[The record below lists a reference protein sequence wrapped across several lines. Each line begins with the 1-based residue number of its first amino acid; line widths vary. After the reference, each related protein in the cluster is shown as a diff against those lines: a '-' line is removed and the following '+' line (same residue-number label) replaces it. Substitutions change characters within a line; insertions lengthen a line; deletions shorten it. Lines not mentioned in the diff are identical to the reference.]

1 MLIIAAYTV
10 FSQFV
15 EMGLSSIN
23 VDNRRPPASS
33 KNGLHRGVRRTARS
47 SAENPIN
54 HNRRQRKMGFCMLKK
69 AAVLPWPIFVLCV
82 LGAVILVAGSDTY
95 GDDGGEQAPPI
106 DENGTPEYPNL
117 DSQLRALLEA
127 SESGA
132 SSGDDTVGAP
142 GDGLHP
148 PQPDLPEGR
157 TQAGPIDSVSGL
169 SPFQQGPSSPLPP
182 VGPMD
187 PRDGLPPVDVTI
199 YVTRDID
206 AVARFLTSNG
216 VLVRN
221 MGASYLEASVPVALL
236 GEASQLPGVIRVEPI
251 IGPHLEDDPGSSL
264 PTGDKGIGGGM
275 WGAAPR
281 IPDEGLSVAAG
292 GADAAPQIPEKPPQ
306 RFANLTSDLDGIA
319 KDVDDGVFSVDS
331 LADSALLYERAEE
344 DDGQSGADKTSVG
357 VTIYALEDIGAA
369 ADFLKRNGV
378 AIRNQGETY
387 LEAYVPVGLLGQASL
402 QPDVIRVEPIV
413 GPWVDQVMDPCIV
426 DLGTLTPPVSR
437 SESGSWTSECAS
449 ENRAGRYA
457 RYYSFTLA
465 QDSVVTIDLTSSD
478 ADTYLYL
485 MRGVGK
491 SGDIVALDDDGG
503 DGRNSRIAHA
513 LQPGQYTIES
523 TTFFSYALGSFDL
536 GIVTSALSICAYED
550 LEELSGKRK
559 VHLYGPWSAECGSAN
574 RLDKYARHYEFT
586 LAESTSV
593 TISMSSSDASAAG
606 ESPYAYLIDG
616 PNWYGDVI
624 GGGSSR
630 QYHLRPGTYTIE
642 ATTFATSTRS
652 GVRLEVRTA
661 PASIVTSEGASRH
674 GAPAWNGVGVTGDGV
689 KVGIIDTGFSGYD
702 SIGAELPRVAGAR
715 CYRYGFGRTTDDPR
729 DCVGD
734 VHGTAVAEAV
744 IDIAPDASLYIAM
757 PRTQGDL
764 QDAVDWMISEGV
776 EVINQSLWWRFD
788 GPGDGTSPR
797 ENSPLRSIDRAVEG
811 GITWVNS
818 AGNRHGSAWRG
829 EYSDG
834 DGDRWIEFQANDEVM
849 GIGTAGQSRP
859 YFQLRWDDSWVG
871 ADTDLDMYVVDSQG
885 RVVARSR
892 DHQTG
897 RAGHVPFE
905 SVQPY
910 LEDRTYWV
918 WVNHVSGDAPE
929 WIQLMV
935 HNATLEHDTPGSIT
949 GPAESANP
957 GMLAVGAAPWF
968 NLDAIESFS
977 SRGPTPDGRIKPDI
991 VGVDRGFSRAYN
1003 SRFYGTSQASP
1014 HVAGM
1019 AALVRQQFPD
1029 YRPADVAR
1037 YLKNQAI
1044 PRPDRDGGTVVVPNN
1059 VWGYGLAHLPPPPM
1073 IPSGLLLE
1081 SPTPDASDQFGVSSA
1096 ISADGSTVVFGSLSD
1111 AAGEQSGAAYV
1122 FTKNMDSWEETA
1134 RLTASDGE
1142 AFDRFGSS
1150 VSMSEDGSAIIVG
1163 APGDGNGAGSVY
1175 VFTRPSGGWAAT
1187 STSARLTASDG
1198 ASGDGFGSSVSLS
1211 GDGSAIVVGAH
1222 SNDADGEDAGAAYVF
1237 TRPSGGWAATSTSAR
1252 LTASDGEA
1260 DDEFGASVS
1269 ASQDGSTVAVGARG
1283 DSPGSVYVFTM
1294 PSGGWVATSTTI
1306 KLTGPSEVDARAQ
1319 LGESVSISG
1328 DGGTIVAGSPEAP
1341 GAVYVFTMPSGGWA
1355 ATSTSARLTA
1365 PDGDAR
1371 DQFGWSVSTNSDG
1384 STIAVGAPA
1393 GDPLNG
1399 AAYVFTMPSGGWA
1412 ATSTSARLTASDGAS
1427 GDSFGRSVSLSGD
1440 GSAITAT
1447 TPVSSVAHVFTLP
1460 PGSEWEDVSMGS
1472 RVQPS
1477 GRDIGANLGASVS
1490 VSADGSTIAVGA
1502 RNEARS
1508 TGAAYV
1514 FTRPSGGWG
1523 RADSPPSGVRLAAP
1537 DGAVGDWFGESVS
1550 VSADGSIIAVG
1561 AHGDDDNGET
1571 SGSVYVFTRPSGGWS
1586 LSASSAKV
1594 TASDGA
1600 EGDTFGFAVSVSGD
1614 GSTIVV
1620 GSRRDDDIEKDS
1632 GSVYVFTRPATGW
1645 AATSTSAKL
1654 VSLDLLAW
1662 ERSEFGTSVSVSGDG
1677 STIAVGS
1684 PGVQVDNGSVYVFT
1698 RPATGWHP
1706 SAAVEYSKL
1715 TTGCCSKRFGSSVT
1729 MSGDGSTIVVGLGDN
1744 DIAIDSE
1751 SAYVFTRPATGWA
1764 ATSTSAK
1771 LTAADGTAHDRFGR
1785 SVSVSVDG
1793 GKVAVGAPGSDS
1805 AYNRPPRRG
1814 GAVYV
1819 FTKPS
1824 GGWVATSTA
1833 MKIPSEREQGVRGLR
1848 KSVSIGG
1855 DVIAVGAYGA
1865 SEGAGGAY
1873 VYRTLAAPEKVGTVS
1888 DQSMT
1893 EGDSPIMVDV
1903 SSNFRDP
1910 DGGELTYTVESSNA
1924 SIATAA
1930 VSNAGVVTITATGP
1944 GAATISVTAANPNDL
1959 SATQSITAKVIGPP
1973 ARVRDL
1979 NAMAYDRTS
1988 IDLSWSV
1995 PEDYDSAITQY
2006 ELQRKAEG
2014 GSYAAV
2020 TPGPMVSA
2028 TSTASTMTYRDTG
2041 LTEGTR
2047 YTYRVRAHNAI
2058 GSPRE
2063 WSNED
2068 GAAPVGDRDALIAF
2082 YDDMDGDD
2090 WDNNTNWK
2098 GAAQH
2103 DEWYGVTTNYD
2114 GRVTQLGLVENG
2126 LQGTISTQLE
2136 NLPGLQGLYLHT
2148 NDLTGG
2154 IPTELGNL
2162 DNLRWLDLHDN
2173 GLTGAIPPQLSN
2185 LDNLQ
2190 WLYLYNN
2197 GLTGAIP
2204 SELGRL
2210 SSLRTLWLSFNE
2222 LTGAIPS
2229 ELGNLDNLQW
2239 LLLYN
2244 NGLTGQIPPQ
2254 LGNLENLQELRL
2266 EDNSLSGE
2274 IPSELGNLENLR
2286 WLFLF
2291 GNSLSG
2297 PIPSELGNLSNL
2309 SWLWLSSNELTGQ
2322 IPSELGNLSNLQQL
2336 YLYENSLSGA
2346 IPSELGNL
2354 SNLQRLE
2361 LGLNEL
2367 TGEIPSELGRL
2378 FSLRTLWLYNNSL
2391 TGEIPSELGN
2401 LFNLR
2406 DLFLSGNG
2414 LTGGIPSELG
2424 NLDNLQRLY
2433 LYNNGLTGEIPWELG
2448 NLSNLLRLYLYENSL
2463 SGEIPSE
2470 LGRLSNLHGLQL
2482 FGNGLTGGIPS
2493 ELGNIEN
2500 LESLILGGN
2509 SLSGQIPS
2517 ELGNLNNLR
2526 NLDLRRNEL
2535 TGGIP
2540 SELGNIENLGWLFLH
2555 DNSLTG
2561 GIPSELGNLN
2571 SLVWLTLDN
2580 NSLTGGIPSELGNL
2594 SNLGNLHLYNN
2605 SLSGEIPSELGNLN
2619 SLWEL
2624 YLFNN
2629 DLTGEIPS
2637 ELGRLSNLRT
2647 LDLDSNS
2654 LTGQIPSELG
2664 NLSNLQRLDLNAN
2677 YLTGPIP
2684 SELGNLSNL
2693 QRLYLYNNGLTGGIP
2708 SELGNL
2714 ENLRSLWLSGNGLT
2728 GGIPSE
2734 LGNIE
2739 NLESLILD
2747 NNSLSGEIPSELGN
2761 LSNLVGLYLN
2771 DNSLSGAIPSELG
2784 NLSNLVGL
2792 HLYNNSLSGAIPSEL
2807 GNLNSLVWLTL
2818 NNNSLSEAI
2827 PSELG
2832 NLSNLV
2838 GLHLYNNSLS
2848 GAIPSELGNLE
2859 NLEELELFR
2868 NSLSGEIPAELGNLE
2883 NLQELWLSGNELTGE
2898 IPQALTRLT
2907 RLTLFYFDENT
2918 GGLCAPLAAAFQ
2930 AWLAGVGDVRG
2941 PNCAA
2946 PPTPTPSATPTPT
2959 VIPTPSATPTPTVIP
2974 TPRVIPPSPPPPPA
2988 GGGTAPAPVAIVP
3001 EIVLSTDT
3009 LAFTAVQGGDNPAA
3023 QMFSVWN
3030 AARLVDMPFTVSS
3043 NTNWLSFSP
3052 ASALSNSPQ
3061 ARVRVQVSVDASGL
3075 NAGAYSGTIVIS
3087 ASGASNTPRS
3097 ISVTLSVTAPP
3108 SVRMPVTTDAVT
3120 EIATGDSSVQLVVP
3134 AGAAP
3139 ADVEIGVTK
3148 LDAESVGSPPGAQER
3163 VVLAAEAETFA
3174 AGSNTP
3180 TPMTYSQG
3188 VDLRFALPE
3197 GDEAACVAGRV
3208 RVYWVNDGEW
3218 TLLEHRCETDAG
3230 GGVWAVSTLTH
3241 FSTYVMAIDD
3251 APATPTPAPTATPT
3265 PTAVPTATATPMP
3278 TATHTPSPVPTATHT
3293 PMPTATHTPMPTATH
3308 TPMPTATR
3316 TPVPT
3321 AVPTATHTPMPTAT
3335 RTPVPTATHTPMP
3348 AAATRTPVPT
3358 ATHTPTATATPPPTA
3373 TYTPVSVA
3381 TAQPMATASPTPT
3394 VSAQPED
3401 EDGGLNVIAI
3411 ILVVLLVIAAG
3422 AAAVVYVMRGKLGIS
3437 GGPVGSRCLSTRVEP
3452 RVDKRGFTVSFLLCS
3467 SDDGPR

>member
-1 MLIIAAYTV
+1 MLT
-10 FSQFV
+10 
-15 EMGLSSIN
+15 
-23 VDNRRPPASS
+23 
-33 KNGLHRGVRRTARS
+33 
-47 SAENPIN
+47 
-54 HNRRQRKMGFCMLKK
+54 K

-148 PQPDLPEGR
+148 PQPDLPDGR

-264 PTGDKGIGGGM
+264 PTRDKGVGGGM
-275 WGAAPR
+275 WGDAPR

-292 GADAAPQIPEKPPQ
+292 GSGDAPQIPEKPPQ

-331 LADSALLYERAEE
+331 LAESALLYERAAG

-369 ADFLKRNGV
+369 SDFLKRNGV
-378 AIRNQGETY
+378 AVRRQGETY

-437 SESGSWTSECAS
+437 SENGSWTGECAS

-491 SGDIVALDDDGG
+491 SGDIVALNDDGG
-503 DGRNSRIAHA
+503 DGRNSRIARA

-523 TTFFSYALGSFDL
+523 TTFFGRAVGSFDL

-652 GVRLEVRTA
+652 GVRLEVQTA

-715 CYRYGFGRTTDDPR
+715 CYRYGFGRTTDNPP

-744 IDIAPDASLYIAM
+744 IDIAPDASLYIAN

-797 ENSPLRSIDRAVEG
+797 ENSPLRSIDRAVED

-818 AGNRHGSAWRG
+818 AGNRHGSAWLG
-829 EYSDG
+829 EYSDRNG
-834 DGDRWIEFQANDEVM
+834 DGYIDFHGNYQSMAIV
-849 GIGTAGQSRP
+849 THTSRP

-871 ADTDLDMYVVDSQG
+871 ADTDLDMYVFDS
-885 RVVARSR
+885 RIRYVAGST
-892 DHQTG
+892 DAQTG

-905 SVQPY
+905 DIQPY
-910 LEDRTYWV
+910 LEVGTYIV
-918 WVNHVSGDAPE
+918 YVRHVSGDAPE

-1399 AAYVFTMPSGGWA
+1399 AVYVFTMPSGGWA

-1427 GDSFGRSVSLSGD
+1427 GDSFGSSVSLSGD

-1600 EGDTFGFAVSVSGD
+1600 EGDVFGFAVSVSGD

-1654 VSLDLLAW
+1654 ISLDPLAW
-1662 ERSEFGTSVSVSGDG
+1662 QRSEFGTSVSVSGDG

-1698 RPATGWHP
+1698 RPYAGWHP

-1873 VYRTLAAPEKVGTVS
+1873 VYRTLAAPERVGTIA

-1893 EGDSPIMVDV
+1893 EGDSPVMVDV

-1910 DGGELTYTVESSNA
+1910 DAGALTYTVESSNG
-1924 SIATAA
+1924 SIATAD

-2058 GSPRE
+2058 GSRE

-2090 WDNNTNWK
+2090 WDNNTDWK

-2114 GRVTQLGLVENG
+2114 GRVTQLWLVENG

-2136 NLPGLQGLYLHT
+2136 NLPNLQVLNLRT
-2148 NDLTGG
+2148 NELTGGIPAELGNLSNLRWLLLARNELTGG
-2154 IPTELGNL
+2154 IPTELGSL
-2162 DNLRWLDLHDN
+2162 SNLRFLYLYTNKLTGGIPAELGSLSNLRSLWLFNND
-2173 GLTGAIPPQLSN
+2173 LTGAIPSELGNLENLEQLLLSSNSLSGTIPSELGSLSN
-2185 LDNLQ
+2185 LYDLWLFNNDLTGAIPSELGNLENLGQ
-2190 WLYLYNN
+2190 LDLSRNGLTGTIPSELGNLENLRVLDLSRN

-2204 SELGRL
+2204 SELGNL
-2210 SSLRTLWLSFNE
+2210 NSLLWLY
-2222 LTGAIPS
+2222 LH
-2229 ELGNLDNLQW
+2229 
-2239 LLLYN
+2239 YN
-2244 NGLTGQIPPQ
+2244 G
-2254 LGNLENLQELRL
+2254 
-2266 EDNSLSGE
+2266 LSGE
-2274 IPSELGNLENLR
+2274 IPSELGNL
-2286 WLFLF
+2286 
-2291 GNSLSG
+2291 S
-2297 PIPSELGNLSNL
+2297 
-2309 SWLWLSSNELTGQ
+2309 
-2322 IPSELGNLSNLQQL
+2322 
-2336 YLYENSLSGA
+2336 
-2346 IPSELGNL
+2346 
-2354 SNLQRLE
+2354 
-2361 LGLNEL
+2361 
-2367 TGEIPSELGRL
+2367 
-2378 FSLRTLWLYNNSL
+2378 
-2391 TGEIPSELGN
+2391 
-2401 LFNLR
+2401 
-2406 DLFLSGNG
+2406 
-2414 LTGGIPSELG
+2414 
-2424 NLDNLQRLY
+2424 NLQRLY

-2448 NLSNLLRLYLYENSL
+2448 NLSNLQRLELPNNRL

-2470 LGRLSNLHGLQL
+2470 LGNLSNLQALW
-2482 FGNGLTGGIPS
+2482 
-2493 ELGNIEN
+2493 
-2500 LESLILGGN
+2500 
-2509 SLSGQIPS
+2509 LSG
-2517 ELGNLNNLR
+2517 
-2526 NLDLRRNEL
+2526 NE
-2535 TGGIP
+2535 
-2540 SELGNIENLGWLFLH
+2540 
-2555 DNSLTG
+2555 
-2561 GIPSELGNLN
+2561 
-2571 SLVWLTLDN
+2571 
-2580 NSLTGGIPSELGNL
+2580 LTGGIPSELGNL
-2594 SNLGNLHLYNN
+2594 SNLEWLYLFDNP
-2605 SLSGEIPSELGNLN
+2605 LTGGIPSELGNLSN
-2619 SLWEL
+2619 LQGL
-2624 YLFNN
+2624 YLDRN
-2629 DLTGEIPS
+2629 G
-2637 ELGRLSNLRT
+2637 
-2647 LDLDSNS
+2647 

-2664 NLSNLQRLDLNAN
+2664 NLSNLRNLGLGFNELTGSIPSGLGRLSNLQWLSLRNNRLSGEIPSELGNLENLQRLWLHNLQWPGHSFN
-2677 YLTGPIP
+2677 ELTGEIPSELGNLSNLRELYIGANELTGSIP

-2693 QRLYLYNNGLTGGIP
+2693 QILNLGGNSLSGEIP

-2714 ENLRSLWLSGNGLT
+2714 ENLQRLDIGANELT
-2728 GGIPSE
+2728 GEIPSE
-2734 LGNIE
+2734 LGN
-2739 NLESLILD
+2739 LD
-2747 NNSLSGEIPSELGN
+2747 NLQYLDLALSSHSGEIPSELGNLSSLQRLELGYNSLSGEIPSELGN
-2761 LSNLVGLYLN
+2761 LSNLGWLGLYN
-2771 DNSLSGAIPSELG
+2771 NSLTGEIPSELG
-2784 NLSNLVGL
+2784 NLSNLGRLYLHNNELTGEIPSELGNLSNLGRLYLHNNELTGEIPSELGRLSNLQLLQLSGNGL
-2792 HLYNNSLSGAIPSEL
+2792 TGQIPSELGNLSNLQYLFLPDNNLSGEIPSELGRLSNLLLLHLARNGLTGQIPMELGNLSNLRDLYLGGNGLTGGIPSELGNLDNLEELYLDRNRLSGQIPMELGNLDNLQQLGLDYNSLSGQIPSELGNLSNLGRLYLHNNELTGEIPSELGRLSNLQLLWLSGNGLTGEIPSELGNLENLQYLDLALSSLSGEIPSELGNLENLEELYLYNNSLSGAIPSEL
-2807 GNLNSLVWLTL
+2807 G
-2818 NNNSLSEAI
+2818 SLS
-2827 PSELG
+2827 
-2832 NLSNLV
+2832 
-2838 GLHLYNNSLS
+2838 
-2848 GAIPSELGNLE
+2848 
-2859 NLEELELFR
+2859 
-2868 NSLSGEIPAELGNLE
+2868 

-2941 PNCAA
+2941 PTCAA
-2946 PPTPTPSATPTPT
+2946 PPTPTPT

-3009 LAFTAVQGGDNPAA
+3009 LAFTGVQGGDNPAA

-3061 ARVRVQVSVDASGL
+3061 ARVRVQVSVDVSGL

-3139 ADVEIGVTK
+3139 ADVEIRVTK

-3197 GDEAACVAGRV
+3197 GDEAACAAGRV

-3251 APATPTPAPTATPT
+3251 APSTPTPAPTATPT

-3278 TATHTPSPVPTATHT
+3278 TATHTPTSVPTATHT
-3293 PMPTATHTPMPTATH
+3293 PTSVPTATHTPMPTATH

-3381 TAQPMATASPTPT
+3381 AAQPVATASPTPT

-3401 EDGGLNVIAI
+3401 EDGGLNVIAV

-3437 GGPVGSRCLSTRVEP
+3437 G
-3452 RVDKRGFTVSFLLCS
+3452 
-3467 SDDGPR
+3467 

>member
-1 MLIIAAYTV
+1 MPHGFIARFWSV
-10 FSQFV
+10 
-15 EMGLSSIN
+15 
-23 VDNRRPPASS
+23 
-33 KNGLHRGVRRTARS
+33 
-47 SAENPIN
+47 
-54 HNRRQRKMGFCMLKK
+54 
-69 AAVLPWPIFVLCV
+69 FVLCV

-106 DENGTPEYPNL
+106 DENGAPEYPNL

-157 TQAGPIDSVSGL
+157 TQAGPIDSESGL

-221 MGASYLEASVPVALL
+221 MGSTYLEASVPVALL

-251 IGPHLEDDPGSSL
+251 IDPHLEDDPGSNL
-264 PTGDKGIGGGM
+264 PHTGDKGIGGGM
-275 WGAAPR
+275 WGDAPR

-292 GADAAPQIPEKPPQ
+292 GSGDAPQIPEKPPQ

-331 LADSALLYERAEE
+331 LAERALLYERAAG

-387 LEAYVPVGLLGQASL
+387 LEAYVPVGLLGQVSL

-413 GPWVDQVMDPCIV
+413 GPWADQVMDPCIV

-437 SESGSWTSECAS
+437 SESGSWTGECAS
-449 ENRAGRYA
+449 ENRAGRFA

-491 SGDIVALDDDGG
+491 SGDIVALNDDGG
-503 DGRNSRIAHA
+503 DGRNSRIARA

-523 TTFFSYALGSFDL
+523 TTFFGRAVGSFDL
-536 GIVTSALSICAYED
+536 GIVTSALSFCAYED
-550 LEELSGKRK
+550 LGEISGKRK
-559 VHLYGPWSAECGSAN
+559 LHLYGPWSPECGSAN
-574 RLDKYARHYEFT
+574 RSGKYARHYGFT

-593 TISMSSSDASAAG
+593 TISMSSSDVG
-606 ESPYAYLIDG
+606 EFLYAYLIDG

-642 ATTFATSTRS
+642 ATTFYPASAS
-652 GVRLEVRTA
+652 GVRLQVQTR

-689 KVGIIDTGFSGYD
+689 KVGIIDDGFSGYD

-715 CYRYGFGRTTDDPR
+715 CYRYGFGRTTDNPR

-744 IDIAPDASLYIAM
+744 IDIAPDASLYIAN

-776 EVINQSLWWRFD
+776 EVINQSLSWRFD

-797 ENSPLRSIDRAVEG
+797 ENSPLRSVDRAVED

-818 AGNRHGSAWRG
+818 AGNRRRSAWLG
-829 EYSDG
+829 EYSNG
-834 DGDRWIEFQANDEVM
+834 DGDRWIEFQANDEAM
-849 GIGTAGQSRP
+849 GLRTTGRSSP

-871 ADTDLDMYVVDSQG
+871 ADTDLDIYVIDSVG

-918 WVNHVSGDAPE
+918 FVDHVSGDAPE

-935 HNATLEHDTPGSIT
+935 WGGGVELEHYMQGSIT
-949 GPAESANP
+949 NPGESANP

-968 NLDAIESFS
+968 DLDAIEWFS
-977 SRGPTPDGRIKPDI
+977 SRGPTTDGRIKPDI
-991 VGVDRGFSRAYN
+991 VGADGGLSRAYN
-1003 SRFYGTSQASP
+1003 RRFYGTSQASP

-1096 ISADGSTVVFGSLSD
+1096 ISADGSIVVFGSLSD
-1111 AAGEQSGAAYV
+1111 GAAGEQSGAAYV

-1134 RLTASDGE
+1134 KLTASDGE
-1142 AFDRFGSS
+1142 AFDHFGSS
-1150 VSMSEDGSAIIVG
+1150 VSMSGDGSAIIVG
-1163 APGDGNGAGSVY
+1163 APGDGSGAGSVY
-1175 VFTRPSGGWAAT
+1175 VFTRPVGGWATT
-1187 STSARLTASDG
+1187 SGAVKLTASDG

-1222 SNDADGEDAGAAYVF
+1222 SNDADEEDAGAAYVF
-1237 TRPSGGWAATSTSAR
+1237 TRPSGGWITSSAGVK

-1283 DSPGSVYVFTM
+1283 DSPGSVYVFTR

-1306 KLTGPSEVDARAQ
+1306 KLTGPSELDARAQ
-1319 LGESVSISG
+1319 LGESVSVSG

-1341 GAVYVFTMPSGGWA
+1341 GAAYVFTLPSGGWM
-1355 ATSTSARLTA
+1355 ATSTSTRLNA
-1365 PDGDAR
+1365 PGGDAR

-1393 GDPLNG
+1393 GDSLNG
-1399 AAYVFTMPSGGWA
+1399 AAYVFTRPSGGWE
-1412 ATSTSARLTASDGAS
+1412 TTSAGVKLPETGWSSRGY
-1427 GDSFGRSVSLSGD
+1427 SVSVSAD
-1440 GSAITAT
+1440 GSTVAAT
-1447 TPVSSVAHVFTLP
+1447 TPVSSLAHVFTLP

-1472 RVQPS
+1472 RVLPS
-1477 GRDIGANLGASVS
+1477 DRDIGANLGASVS

-1523 RADSPPSGVRLAAP
+1523 TDSPPSGVRLVAP
-1537 DGAVGDWFGESVS
+1537 DGAAGDSLGSAVS
-1550 VSADGSIIAVG
+1550 VSADGSTIAVG
-1561 AHGDDDNGET
+1561 AAGADDNGSN
-1571 SGSVYVFTRPSGGWS
+1571 SGS
-1586 LSASSAKV
+1586 
-1594 TASDGA
+1594 
-1600 EGDTFGFAVSVSGD
+1600 
-1614 GSTIVV
+1614 I
-1620 GSRRDDDIEKDS
+1620 
-1632 GSVYVFTRPATGW
+1632 
-1645 AATSTSAKL
+1645 
-1654 VSLDLLAW
+1654 
-1662 ERSEFGTSVSVSGDG
+1662 
-1677 STIAVGS
+1677 
-1684 PGVQVDNGSVYVFT
+1684 
-1698 RPATGWHP
+1698 
-1706 SAAVEYSKL
+1706 
-1715 TTGCCSKRFGSSVT
+1715 
-1729 MSGDGSTIVVGLGDN
+1729 
-1744 DIAIDSE
+1744 
-1751 SAYVFTRPATGWA
+1751 YVFTRPATGWA

-1771 LTAADGTAHDRFGR
+1771 LTASDGAAGDVFGFAVSVSADGSTIAVGAFGDDDNGESSGSAYVFTRPATGWSSSATTTSAKLTASDGVESDVFGSAVSVSGDGSTIAVGAFMDDDNGESSGSAYVFTRPATGWSSSATTTSAKLTASDGAEGEWFGDSVSVSGDGSTIVVGSARGDGNVGDSGAAYVFTRPSSGWTAASTSAKLTAADGTASDRFGR
-1785 SVSVSVDG
+1785 PVSVSADG
-1793 GKVAVGAPGSDS
+1793 GKVAVGASGNDS
-1805 AYNRPPRRG
+1805 AYNAFNG
-1814 GAVYV
+1814 GTVYV

-1833 MKIPSEREQGVRGLR
+1833 MKLPPEREQGIRGLQR
-1848 KSVSIGG
+1848 SVSIGG
-1855 DVIAVGAYGA
+1855 DVIAVGAYAA
-1865 SEGAGGAY
+1865 SEWVGGAY
-1873 VYRTLAAPEKVGTVS
+1873 VYRTLAAPERVGTIA

-1893 EGDSPIMVDV
+1893 EGDSPVMVDV

-1910 DGGELTYTVESSNA
+1910 DAGDLTYTVESSNG

-1930 VSNAGVVTITATGP
+1930 VSSTGVVTITATGP

-1959 SATQSITAKVIGPP
+1959 SATQSFTAKVIGAP

-1988 IDLSWSV
+1988 IDLSWSA
-1995 PEDYDSAITQY
+1995 PENYDSAITQY

-2041 LTEGTR
+2041 LTEGMR
-2047 YTYRVRAHNAI
+2047 YTYRVRVHNAI
-2058 GSPRE
+2058 GSRE

-2114 GRVTQLGLVENG
+2114 GRVAQLRLVENG

-2136 NLPGLQGLYLHT
+2136 NLPNLQGLYLGL
-2148 NDLTGG
+2148 NDLTGS
-2154 IPTELGNL
+2154 IPSELGSLDNLRWLDIGSNELTGKIPSELGNL
-2162 DNLRWLDLHDN
+2162 DNLKYLYLFSNSLTGDIPSELGNLSNLQRLALGHNELTGSIPSELGNLSDLQVLDLDLN
-2173 GLTGAIPPQLSN
+2173 GLTGSIPSELGN

-2190 WLYLYNN
+2190 WLSLSAN
-2197 GLTGAIP
+2197 GLTGEIPSELGNLDNLQTLALDSNELTGSIPSELGNLDNLLDLYLTGNMLSGQIPSELGNLSNLLWLLLSANGLTGSIPSELGNLENLQRLGLDYNGLTGSIPSELGNLENLQRLILDSNGLTGSIPSELGNLENLQLLRLNNNDLSEGIPSELGNLENLQLLRLNNNDLSEGIPSELGNLENLKYLFLDNNSLTGQRPSELRSLVRLNLSTNGLTGEIPSELGNMTNLQVLSLGSNSLTGEIPSELGNLENLQWLDLRSNSLTGEIPSELGSLENLQSLRIHNNDLSGEIPSELGSLDNLQLLWLDNNRLSGEIPSELGSLENLQSLRIHNNDLSGEIPSELGSLDNLQRLFLNNNRLSGSIPSELGNLNSLVELNLDSNSLSGAIP
-2204 SELGRL
+2204 SELGNLNSLVGLYLHYNGL
-2210 SSLRTLWLSFNE
+2210 SGEIPSELGNLSNLRWLYLQHNDLSGEIPSELGSLDNLEGLFLNFNE

-2229 ELGNLDNLQW
+2229 ELGNLDNLIF
-2239 LLLYN
+2239 LDIYN
-2244 NGLTGQIPPQ
+2244 N
-2254 LGNLENLQELRL
+2254 
-2266 EDNSLSGE
+2266 DLSGA
-2274 IPSELGNLENLR
+2274 IPSELGNLDNLQH
-2286 WLFLF
+2286 LT
-2291 GNSLSG
+2291 LSY
-2297 PIPSELGNLSNL
+2297 
-2309 SWLWLSSNELTGQ
+2309 NELTGQ
-2322 IPSELGNLSNLQQL
+2322 IPSELGNL
-2336 YLYENSLSGA
+2336 
-2346 IPSELGNL
+2346 GNL
-2354 SNLQRLE
+2354 
-2361 LGLNEL
+2361 G
-2367 TGEIPSELGRL
+2367 
-2378 FSLRTLWLYNNSL
+2378 
-2391 TGEIPSELGN
+2391 
-2401 LFNLR
+2401 
-2406 DLFLSGNG
+2406 
-2414 LTGGIPSELG
+2414 
-2424 NLDNLQRLY
+2424 Y
-2433 LYNNGLTGEIPWELG
+2433 L
-2448 NLSNLLRLYLYENSL
+2448 
-2463 SGEIPSE
+2463 
-2470 LGRLSNLHGLQL
+2470 H
-2482 FGNGLTGGIPS
+2482 
-2493 ELGNIEN
+2493 
-2500 LESLILGGN
+2500 
-2509 SLSGQIPS
+2509 
-2517 ELGNLNNLR
+2517 LNN
-2526 NLDLRRNEL
+2526 NE
-2535 TGGIP
+2535 
-2540 SELGNIENLGWLFLH
+2540 
-2555 DNSLTG
+2555 
-2561 GIPSELGNLN
+2561 
-2571 SLVWLTLDN
+2571 
-2580 NSLTGGIPSELGNL
+2580 
-2594 SNLGNLHLYNN
+2594 
-2605 SLSGEIPSELGNLN
+2605 
-2619 SLWEL
+2619 
-2624 YLFNN
+2624 
-2629 DLTGEIPS
+2629 
-2637 ELGRLSNLRT
+2637 
-2647 LDLDSNS
+2647 

-2664 NLSNLQRLDLNAN
+2664 NLDKL
-2677 YLTGPIP
+2677 
-2684 SELGNLSNL
+2684 
-2693 QRLYLYNNGLTGGIP
+2693 
-2708 SELGNL
+2708 
-2714 ENLRSLWLSGNGLT
+2714 LWL
-2728 GGIPSE
+2728 
-2734 LGNIE
+2734 
-2739 NLESLILD
+2739 
-2747 NNSLSGEIPSELGN
+2747 
-2761 LSNLVGLYLN
+2761 
-2771 DNSLSGAIPSELG
+2771 
-2784 NLSNLVGL
+2784 
-2792 HLYNNSLSGAIPSEL
+2792 H
-2807 GNLNSLVWLTL
+2807 L
-2818 NNNSLSEAI
+2818 NNNR
-2827 PSELG
+2827 
-2832 NLSNLV
+2832 
-2838 GLHLYNNSLS
+2838 LS
-2848 GAIPSELGNLE
+2848 G
-2859 NLEELELFR
+2859 
-2868 NSLSGEIPAELGNLE
+2868 
-2883 NLQELWLSGNELTGE
+2883 Q
-2898 IPQALTRLT
+2898 IPQSLTRLT
-2907 RLTLFYFDENT
+2907 RLELFFFNENT
-2918 GGLCAPLAAAFQ
+2918 GGLCATRVAAFQ
-2930 AWLAGVGDVRG
+2930 AWLAGVGNVQG
-2941 PNCAA
+2941 PTCAA
-2946 PPTPTPSATPTPT
+2946 PTP
-2959 VIPTPSATPTPTVIP
+2959 
-2974 TPRVIPPSPPPPPA
+2974 PPPPPA
-2988 GGGTAPAPVAIVP
+2988 GGGGGSFGGGGGGGTASPPVVVVP
-3001 EIVLSTDT
+3001 EIALSTDD
-3009 LAFTAVQGGDNPAA
+3009 LAFTAVQGGDAPPV
-3023 QMFSVWN
+3023 QTVSVWN
-3030 AARLVDMPFTVSS
+3030 AMRQVDMPFTVSS

-3052 ASALSNSPQ
+3052 ASASSHSPQ
-3061 ARVRVQVSVDASGL
+3061 ARVRVQVSADASGL
-3075 NAGAYSGTIVIS
+3075 KAGTYSGTIVIS
-3087 ASGASNTPRS
+3087 ASAASNTPQL

-3120 EIATGDSSVQLVVP
+3120 EIATSDSSVQLVVP

-3139 ADVEIGVTK
+3139 ADVEIRVTR
-3148 LDAESVGSPPGAQER
+3148 LDTESVGSPPGAQER
-3163 VVLAAEAETFA
+3163 VVFAAEVETFA

-3197 GDEAACVAGRV
+3197 GDESSCAAGRV
-3208 RVYWVNDGEW
+3208 RVYWVNDEEW
-3218 TLLEHRCETDAG
+3218 TLLDHRCEADDV

-3251 APATPTPAPTATPT
+3251 APATPTPVPTATPT

-3278 TATHTPSPVPTATHT
+3278 TATPTRTPVPTATHT
-3293 PMPTATHTPMPTATH
+3293 PTPVPTTTPTPTATHTPT
-3308 TPMPTATR
+3308 PTATR

-3321 AVPTATHTPMPTAT
+3321 ATHTPTPVPTTTPTPTATHTPVPTAT

-3348 AAATRTPVPT
+3348 
-3358 ATHTPTATATPPPTA
+3358 TATPPPTA
-3373 TYTPVSVA
+3373 TYTPLSVA
-3381 TAQPMATASPTPT
+3381 AAQPEATASPTPT
-3394 VSAQPED
+3394 APAQPAD
-3401 EDGGLNVIAI
+3401 QDGGSNVIVVIA
-3411 ILVVLLVIAAG
+3411 VVLLVIAAG
-3422 AAAVVYVMRGKLGIS
+3422 AAAVVYLMRRRGVTASFLRGRS
-3437 GGPVGSRCLSTRVEP
+3437 DVGSR
-3452 RVDKRGFTVSFLLCS
+3452 
-3467 SDDGPR
+3467 